1 MTRANAAGSCDRSG
15 SYGWVVDQSMAGFSG
30 PSMHLGNTET
40 VDDRRLRH
48 AVGVNVTVI
57 VSGLTLEGFATVTAP
72 PRAVTT

>member
-1 MTRANAAGSCDRSG
+1 
-15 SYGWVVDQSMAGFSG
+15 MAGFSG

-48 AVGVNVTVI
+48 ALGVNVTVI